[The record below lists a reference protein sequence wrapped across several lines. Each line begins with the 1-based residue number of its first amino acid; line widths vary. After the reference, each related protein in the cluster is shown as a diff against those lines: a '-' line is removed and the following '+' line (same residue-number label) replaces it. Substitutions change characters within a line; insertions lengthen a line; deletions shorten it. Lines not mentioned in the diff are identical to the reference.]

1 MAEIFLQDLE
11 QHQLKHMLEDGKI
24 THYNR
29 YVDDIFIIYNQTDTT
44 PQIIL
49 ERFNALHKNLQ

>member
-29 YVDDIFIIYNQTDTT
+29 YVDDIFIIYN
-44 PQIIL
+44 
-49 ERFNALHKNLQ
+49 KNKTKNNPPNHIRTFQCAT